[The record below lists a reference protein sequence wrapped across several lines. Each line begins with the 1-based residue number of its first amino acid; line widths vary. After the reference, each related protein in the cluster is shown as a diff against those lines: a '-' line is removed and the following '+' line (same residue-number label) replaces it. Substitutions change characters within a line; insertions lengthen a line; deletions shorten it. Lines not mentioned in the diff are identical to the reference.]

1 MRGFAPLCQPKDGL
15 VDVLPETECGGR
27 YYHNVLCY
35 KRMLTD
41 EECRDY
47 ELDYLYFD

>member
-1 MRGFAPLCQPKDGL
+1 MCQPKVGL
-15 VDVLPETECGGR
+15 VDVLPEAECGGR

-35 KRMLTD
+35 KRILTD
-41 EECRDY
+41 KELSDY